1 MPFVGIMSDGFL
13 MRKNIPAIYCIKRD
27 IYWYK
32 VLQLCEASTAMI
44 RCYESKK
51 AELSQTEWIDYVALF
66 ENLGSSIDRVI
77 LKHGILLGALDE
89 DMEELEKMRA
99 KIAAVLL
106 VANKKLRN

>member
-1 MPFVGIMSDGFL
+1 MRNNMPVVYRIQQ
-13 MRKNIPAIYCIKRD
+13 D

-44 RCYESKK
+44 QCYESKK
-51 AELSQTEWIDYVALF
+51 AGLSQQEWFDFVRVF
-66 ENLGSSIDRVI
+66 ENIGSSIDRVI
-77 LKHGILLGALDE
+77 LKYGILLGAFDE

-106 VANKKLRN
+106 VANKRLRN

>member
-1 MPFVGIMSDGFL
+1 MLSVGIMSDGVL
-13 MRKNIPAIYCIKRD
+13 MRNNMPVVYRIQQD

-32 VLQLCEASTAMI
+32 VLQLCEASTRMI

-51 AELSQTEWIDYVALF
+51 AGLGRDEWFEFVRVF

-77 LKHGILLGALDE
+77 MKYGILVGAFDE
-89 DMEELEKMRA
+89 DMEELEKMQA